1 MTKKISPTI
10 ALSTQSTGLPISW
23 DIVTGEKAQ
32 PLANEDN
39 PLILFTGKRGE
50 LLINVQNHGDCS
62 IDIDIETI
70 QSDLVNTWLLN
81 YKNDA
86 VEGNKPPSTKKIIS
100 SKRLEGHERIRE
112 ILNFEAP
119 LDFFE
124 DSNLFRG
131 KEKFDLHYQIEIHI
145 YATPLNKSQRFLV
158 GHKVTDLYIQPN
170 RSYINF
176 LPEIY
181 QRSDFLNRYMAIF
194 EKSFDPTVQI
204 LDDFWAYLDPLTAPK
219 GLIPF
224 LAEWVAWPMNPQ
236 WPLKLQRW
244 LIRHAVEL
252 YRWRGT
258 RYGLQLAISLVSGLP
273 NDKQNIKVREEYE
286 ADFVLG
292 EVSFADEPT
301 LGSGRAFH
309 FSVTLCPDTI
319 EAHRAINESI
329 VREIIEREKPAF
341 CTYDITIQR
350 RF

>member
-1 MTKKISPTI
+1 MTNEINPTI
-10 ALSTQSTGLPISW
+10 ALTTQSTGLPISW
-23 DIVTGEKAQ
+23 DVVTKERTQ
-32 PLANEDN
+32 SLALEDN
-39 PLILFTGKRGE
+39 PLVLFTGKRGE

-70 QSDLVNTWLLN
+70 QSDLVDDWLLN
-81 YKNDA
+81 YKNNS
-86 VEGNKPPSTKKIIS
+86 VERNNTLSTKKIAS
-100 SKRLEGHERIRE
+100 SKRLEGHERISE
-112 ILNFEAP
+112 ILKFEVP

-124 DSNLFRG
+124 DSNLFHG

-145 YATPLNKSQRFLV
+145 YATPPNKLQRLLV
-158 GHKVTDLYIQPN
+158 GHKVTDLYVRPDQ
-170 RSYINF
+170 SYINF

-258 RYGLQLAISLVSGLP
+258 RYGLRLAISLVSELP
-273 NDKQNIKVREEYE
+273 NDKQNIRIREEYE

-292 EVSFADEPT
+292 EVSFADEPA

-309 FSVTLCPDTI
+309 FSVMLCPDTI
-319 EAHRAINESI
+319 EAYRAINESI
-329 VREIIEREKPAF
+329 VREIIECEKPAF